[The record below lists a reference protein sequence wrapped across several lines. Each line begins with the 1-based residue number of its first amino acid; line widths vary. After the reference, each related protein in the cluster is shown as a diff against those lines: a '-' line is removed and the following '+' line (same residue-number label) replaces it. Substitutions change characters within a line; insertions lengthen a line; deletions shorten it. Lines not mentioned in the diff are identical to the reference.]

1 MAVVA
6 VSKGS
11 GSPSRPVGPPGDRR
25 GRVVAPPEPV
35 ISSRSINQAFMG
47 RPDPPFGTDG
57 LLKVTYNSL
66 EAMPPEGRAQKGG
79 EEDDQEE
86 VEKEEEGG
94 WGAF

>member
-1 MAVVA
+1 
-6 VSKGS
+6 
-11 GSPSRPVGPPGDRR
+11 
-25 GRVVAPPEPV
+25 
-35 ISSRSINQAFMG
+35 MG

-86 VEKEEEGG
+86 VEKETE
-94 WGAF
+94 